1 MVSSLIVFSHPQLT
15 GAADLC
21 PSQPGIGVIL
31 INWSAASTLF
41 FCSGELCF
49 ALEPLTAAADF
60 SAAAFRRT
68 APERLILMVQEPPD
82 GFPAHTLPFRS
93 GKLCFS
99 LEPLTAA
106 ADFSA
111 AA

>member
-21 PSQPGIGVIL
+21 PSQPGIGVNSCKL
-31 INWSAASTLF
+31 VAASALF
-41 FCSGELCF
+41 FRSGELCF

-60 SAAAFRRT
+60 SAAAFRRI
-68 APERLILMVQEPPD
+68 APERLILMVQESPD

-93 GKLCFS
+93 GELCFA

>member
-1 MVSSLIVFSHPQLT
+1 
-15 GAADLC
+15 
-21 PSQPGIGVIL
+21 
-31 INWSAASTLF
+31 LF
-41 FCSGELCF
+41 FRSGELCF

-60 SAAAFRRT
+60 SAAAFRRI
-68 APERLILMVQEPPD
+68 APERLILMVQESPD
-82 GFPAHTLPFRS
+82 EFPAHTLPFRS
-93 GKLCFS
+93 GELCFS

>member
-1 MVSSLIVFSHPQLT
+1 M
-15 GAADLC
+15 
-21 PSQPGIGVIL
+21 
-31 INWSAASTLF
+31 
-41 FCSGELCF
+41 
-49 ALEPLTAAADF
+49 
-60 SAAAFRRT
+60 
-68 APERLILMVQEPPD
+68 QEPPD

-99 LEPLTAA
+99 LELLTAAAEKSAAAFRRIAPKRFILKMQEPPDGFPAHTLPFRSGELCFSLEPLTAA

>member
-31 INWSAASTLF
+31 VNWSAASALF
-41 FCSGELCF
+41 FHSGELCF
-49 ALEPLTAAADF
+49 SLEPLTAAAEF
-60 SAAAFRRT
+60 SAAAFRRI
-68 APERLILMVQEPPD
+68 APKRFILKMQEPPD

-106 ADFSA
+106 AEFSA